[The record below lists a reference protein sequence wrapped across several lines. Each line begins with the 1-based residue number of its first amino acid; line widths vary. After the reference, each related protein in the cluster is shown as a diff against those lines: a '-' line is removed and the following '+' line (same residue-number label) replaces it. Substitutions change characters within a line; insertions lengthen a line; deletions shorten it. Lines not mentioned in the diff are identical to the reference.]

1 MKSAL
6 GRLSILRRL
15 KLSGRL
21 QLGLLVLVVV
31 VLATFATGLVG
42 ADPFRPSVAT
52 LQPPSLRHLMGTDQI
67 GRDVLNR
74 VLRGAGTSLWVAL
87 IAALIAALVGTAVGL
102 VTGYVGGLLDD
113 GLLKVAEVAQVMPQF
128 LVALVAAALFG
139 SSRFVLVA
147 ILAITFWPSTAR
159 LVRGEARALRDR
171 DFVEAARAQ
180 GAGPLRIL
188 TRHIL
193 PAALPIVVVNASFQ
207 AGAAVLIEAG
217 LAFLGLGDRNVVSW
231 GAMLADA
238 QSYVGIAWWM
248 SLFPGVAV
256 GLTVLA
262 MNLAGDGL
270 NQVIGIGRAAVAT
283 TGRER

>member
-1 MKSAL
+1 MRRPLKGAIL
-6 GRLSILRRL
+6 MRLPQCR
-15 KLSGRL
+15 RL
-21 QLGLLVLVVV
+21 QLGLLVLLVV
-31 VLATFATGLVG
+31 VLGTLPSGLVS
-42 ADPFRPSVAT
+42 ADPFRPSAAT
-52 LQPPSLRHLMGTDQI
+52 LQPPSLRHLMGTDQV

-87 IAALIAALVGTAVGL
+87 ISASIAALAGAAVGL
-102 VTGYVGGLLDD
+102 VTGYFGGLLDD
-113 GLLKVAEVAQVMPQF
+113 ALLKAAELAQVMPQF

-139 SSRFVLVA
+139 SSRLVLVV
-147 ILAITFWPSTAR
+147 ILGITFWPSTAR
-159 LVRGEARALRDR
+159 LIRGEARALRER

-180 GAGPLRIL
+180 GAGPVRIL
-188 TRHIL
+188 SRHIL

-248 SLFPGVAV
+248 SLFPGLAV
-256 GLTVLA
+256 SLTVLA

-270 NQVIGIGRAAVAT
+270 NEVRSIRNSAVLN
-283 TGRER
+283 TGRKP